1 MRAARCG
8 RCVVMKWRERISAPA
23 VALSSF
29 WQLLFWFWVC
39 LFFCSL
45 PFFLFWPDQTVV
57 TCFTLPPSSQL
68 RRQPSALV
76 AFFPLFVILCFDYNC
91 NSPPTSPSSP
101 HLTSHPLL
109 PPPPPLFSPLSSDSN
124 GLSEC
129 SCDSVALRQKV
140 AALWMWGKEKR
151 RRLLPD
157 CPGTKKETLFSF
169 PTWPTRRKKK
179 QKRKEMQD
187 GGKECRG
194 WSGRGNCCWA
204 QCKEVKLFFG
214 GKVWGETCLKGW
226 AEAWK
231 VSQRKAKTN

>member
-76 AFFPLFVILCFDYNC
+76 TFFPLFVILCFDYNC
-91 NSPPTSPSSP
+91 NSPPHLPLL
-101 HLTSHPLL
+101 LTSLPTPDPHPLL
-109 PPPPPLFSPLSSDSN
+109 PCSPLFHQIATAWANVHVTALPWDRRWLHC
-124 GLSEC
+124 EC
-129 SCDSVALRQKV
+129 
-140 AALWMWGKEKR
+140 E
-151 RRLLPD
+151 
-157 CPGTKKETLFSF
+157 E
-169 PTWPTRRKKK
+169 
-179 QKRKEMQD
+179 KRKEGDCFQIAQAPKKRHFFHFLP
-187 GGKECRG
+187 GLREGKKNRKEKK
-194 WSGRGNCCWA
+194 
-204 QCKEVKLFFG
+204 CKTEVKSAEDGAEGEIVAGRSAKKWNCFLEGKSG
-214 GKVWGETCLKGW
+214 GEP
-226 AEAWK
+226 A
-231 VSQRKAKTN
+231 